1 MQKKNILI
9 TKIACFLLAVV
20 KVHCRFKDCYKYDM
34 GLSNF
39 SWAFMVTHTHTYTN
53 IYTGFF
59 FSISRYKKI
68 AGRKNPPLSRSPCY
82 TPHCL
87 FFYFF
92 FSMAIRRCVVHVLA
106 DIFINNNGFFDLCM
120 SFSLLTFVFA
130 RLFFTFYCQI
140 PSGKTKTHPTPWFD
154 PAYPLFH
161 VTTKFIYL
169 YFFFKL
175 LIIII
180 IIFLRLDLGS
190 KLRLRRKI
198 GRRKK
203 LFLKNTISLAT
214 VSVYLFFLWTG
225 DNLLGRISLYYFNA
239 SIQCTITHS
248 SS

>member
-1 MQKKNILI
+1 M
-9 TKIACFLLAVV
+9 FLLAVV

-53 IYTGFF
+53 IYTDF

-92 FSMAIRRCVVHVLA
+92 FQWLFGAVLYMYWQ
-106 DIFINNNGFFDLCM
+106 I
-120 SFSLLTFVFA
+120 FSLIIMASLICAWVFRYWPSYLRASFWHFTAKSPPEKQRLTQH
-130 RLFFTFYCQI
+130 LDLT
-140 PSGKTKTHPTPWFD
+140 PPT
-154 PAYPLFH
+154 
-161 VTTKFIYL
+161 L
-169 YFFFKL
+169 YFTSQPNLFICIFFLL

-225 DNLLGRISLYYFNA
+225 DNFLGRISLYYFNA